1 MIPFLL
7 LSLFFSLVLSQAVVD
22 VFTAGDNPDNKQ
34 YRIPALV
41 LTGKGTLIAFAEA
54 RTEPWHDCGYK
65 WIVARR
71 SIDNGRTWSTNI
83 DVVGRLNT
91 SWATG
96 NPQAVYDS
104 ITGKVVLVY
113 GSKYLPPG
121 KNSSCV
127 PGDGVFV
134 VDDGG
139 SDGLTW
145 GVPSN
150 ISSFI
155 GSNVIPGPG
164 AALQTSITHPGRL
177 IFSGSY
183 GAYGKDLVFFS
194 DDHGVTF
201 TPSTPFLDKMD
212 ESTLVEL
219 TNGTVVINMRNAHA
233 TSCDCRAYSTSND
246 GGLTFS
252 PIQYDPVL
260 IDPICEAAL
269 TKYSNFRV
277 YFANGAS
284 TTHRE
289 NLTIRRTLPNS
300 LTWETSTYLVSPGL
314 MFGGYNSMTQRE
326 VIPGFGG
333 ILWERFGN
341 DNVTDVISFTL
352 FPLDF

>member
-1 MIPFLL
+1 M
-7 LSLFFSLVLSQAVVD
+7 LSILFFCLFLTSLYSHSVVD
-22 VFTAGDNPDNKQ
+22 VFTAGDDPDNKQ

-54 RTEPWHDCGYK
+54 RTEPSTDCGYK

-71 SIDNGRTWSTNI
+71 SIDNGLTWSTNI

-104 ITGKVVLVY
+104 VTGKVVLVY
-113 GSKYLPPG
+113 GSKFLSG
-121 KNSSCV
+121 KPVYCS
-127 PGDGVFV
+127 PGDAVFV

-145 GVPSN
+145 GTPMN
-150 ISSFI
+150 ITSFLGLNI
-155 GSNVIPGPG
+155 IPGPG
-164 AALQTSITHPGRL
+164 AALQTSISHPGRL
-177 IFSGSY
+177 IFSGSCSR
-183 GAYGKDLVFFS
+183 DMVFFS
-194 DDHGVTF
+194 DDHGATF
-201 TPSTPFLDKMD
+201 TASTPFLDKMD

-219 TNGTVVINMRNAHA
+219 TNGTVVVNMRNDHA
-233 TSCDCRAYSTSND
+233 TSCDCRAYATSND

-260 IDPICEAAL
+260 IDPVCEAAL
-269 TKYSNFRV
+269 TKHSNFRV

-284 TTHRE
+284 KTRRE
-289 NLTIRRTLPNS
+289 NLTVRRTKPNS
-300 LTWETSTYLVSPGL
+300 LVWETSTYLVSPGV

-326 VIPGFGG
+326 VTPGFGG